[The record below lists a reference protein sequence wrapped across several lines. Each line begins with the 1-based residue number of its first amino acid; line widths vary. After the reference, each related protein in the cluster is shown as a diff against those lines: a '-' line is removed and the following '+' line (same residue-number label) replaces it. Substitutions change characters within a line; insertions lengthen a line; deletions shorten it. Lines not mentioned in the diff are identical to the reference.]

1 MNINLMDLGF
11 YIFPAMAG
19 IICILVLVWYRNP
32 FNSIKLRWT
41 ATRCMVRLLENYGS
55 NFLVIDA
62 FLVPLS
68 KDIFDRNNKSYIL
81 DLQRAIFDEHG
92 RGYLYYDVDSALP
105 LATERQLTLRVN
117 ELVASDMMEP
127 DEVVIKSTPGGLPV
141 ITVRKDEKGKPLLWF
156 DPSYVDAKLFNVKY
170 KAAVWGQVL
179 SGVFQKYALYIII
192 GLIVGIVAVIIV
204 SFWQI
209 NQLTKQIADLAKT
222 IAEMA
227 VDGSGGDIVGG

>member
-11 YIFPAMAG
+11 YVVPAMAG
-19 IICILVLVWYRNP
+19 ILFFILFIWYRNP
-32 FNSIKLRWT
+32 FNSMKLRWT
-41 ATRCMVRLLENYGS
+41 ATRCMVRLLENYGG
-55 NFLVIDA
+55 NFIVIDA

-68 KDIFDRNNKSYIL
+68 KDIFDHNNKSYIL

-105 LATERQLTLRVN
+105 LTTEIQRHM
-117 ELVASDMMEP
+117 SDILPLEE
-127 DEVVIKSTPGGLPV
+127 DEIIIKKTPSGDPV
-141 ITVRKDEKGKPLLWF
+141 ITLREGEGGKPLLWF

-192 GLIVGIVAVIIV
+192 GLIAGIVAVIIV

-227 VDGSGGDIVGG
+227 VEGGGGASGG

>member
-1 MNINLMDLGF
+1 MDLGF
-11 YIFPAMAG
+11 YVAPALAL
-19 IICILVLVWYRNP
+19 IAFVIVAVWYKNP
-32 FNSIKLRWT
+32 FNSFRLRWT
-41 ATRCMVRLLENYGS
+41 ATRCMVRLMENYGG
-55 NFLVIDA
+55 NFVVIDA

-68 KDIFDRNNKSYIL
+68 RDIFDHKGKSYIL

-105 LATERQLTLRVN
+105 VTTERQGKEITRKL
-117 ELVASDMMEP
+117 EEG
-127 DEVVIKSTPGGLPV
+127 EIVIKSTPRGAPVVTLKEGEGG
-141 ITVRKDEKGKPLLWF
+141 RPLLWF

-192 GLIVGIVAVIIV
+192 GLIAGIVAVIAI
-204 SFWQI
+204 SFYQI
-209 NQLTKQIADLAKT
+209 NTLTKQIADLAKT

-227 VDGSGGDIVGG
+227 VEGDVVGG